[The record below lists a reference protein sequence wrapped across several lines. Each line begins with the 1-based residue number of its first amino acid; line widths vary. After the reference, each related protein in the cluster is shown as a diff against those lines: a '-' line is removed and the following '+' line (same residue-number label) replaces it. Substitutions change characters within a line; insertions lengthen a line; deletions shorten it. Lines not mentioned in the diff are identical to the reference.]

1 VNTAL
6 EGVRIVD
13 LSTGIAGPL
22 AAMLLADFGADVV
35 KIEPPDGDPAR
46 ALPGFAVWNRNK
58 RSLILDQNLPNHRQK
73 LADFVAGADVCVIS
87 QPRNALLGSHLDP
100 AVLSTTYPGL
110 VVLHAPP
117 YTLADTPWAGGQE
130 SHQLLGAMSGSA
142 CRQTSFDGG
151 PVDLVYP
158 IPLYVQGIW
167 AAASTVAALI
177 ERQRSGFGQ
186 VVGVSGVHGVMVS
199 CCGQFNVVPTQQPIP
214 TDVGPGGRNP
224 CYSTY
229 QGQDGRWLFIAALTP
244 KFQVNAFAVLGVGN
258 IHADPRIGGVPAR
271 MALPENRGWVRQL
284 LADAFRTRPRDE
296 WLERLERGDCPAGP
310 LGERDAWLDHPQVL
324 ANGLRLELDDPDRGP
339 VVMPALPLVLTKTPG
354 SIRTPAPSRGQH
366 DAEATPWPA
375 CTPPPGQPS
384 TDSRGPLAGFRIL
397 DLGTILAGPY
407 AGALLA
413 ELGADVVKVEP
424 PSGDAFREPGF
435 VYNRGQR
442 GLAID
447 LTSTA
452 ARQAFYAL
460 VRCVDA
466 VVDNSRLGV
475 RERLKI
481 DYASLAEINPS
492 VVTMSVNGFGEH
504 GPFATKPG
512 FDPVLQAM
520 SGMMTAQGGE
530 SEPVLFTIPVN
541 DIAAAT
547 VSVLGVCLG
556 LFHRLR
562 TGAGQRVWTSL
573 AGCASIMQSGEV
585 VRFAGR
591 PPAIRGGRDY
601 GGPSALDR
609 FYQVADGW
617 LRLQAPDTDRL
628 LTAGFVPNN
637 VLLESDAELCQVLT
651 QTFASL
657 PVADAVARLRNAGI
671 PAAPAQA
678 PAQLAA
684 DPAIRELQIFGTHHL
699 QDGTPYLAPLRFAR
713 FSRTEEHA
721 LFEAPGLGEHS
732 REVLAE
738 AGLSSEQIDDLIE
751 AGVVKQGG
759 PFHVVGIQSYR

>member
-1 VNTAL
+1 MAL
-6 EGVRIVD
+6 EGVRVVD
-13 LSTGIAGPL
+13 LSTGIAGPM

-35 KIEPPDGDPAR
+35 KVEPPAGDPAR

-58 RSLILDQNLPNHRQK
+58 RGVIVDQSQPNQRK
-73 LADFVAGADVCVIS
+73 RLADFVAGADVCIIS
-87 QPRNALLGSHLDP
+87 QPRNALAGSPLDP
-100 AVLSTTYPGL
+100 SVLSQTYPGL

-117 YTLADTPWAGGQE
+117 YTLADTPWAGGEE
-130 SHQLLGAMSGSA
+130 SHPLLGALSGSA

-151 PVDLVYP
+151 PIDLVYP
-158 IPLYVQGIW
+158 IPLYVQAIW

-186 VVGVSGVHGVMVS
+186 VVGVSGIHGVMVS
-199 CCGQFNVVPTQQPIP
+199 CCGQYNLVPTQQPIP

-244 KFQVNAFAVLGVGN
+244 KFQVNAFGVLGVGD

-271 MALPENRGWVRQL
+271 MALPENRGWVRKL

-296 WLERLERGDCPAGP
+296 WLERLEIGDCPAGP
-310 LGERDAWLDHPQVL
+310 LGERDVWLDHPQVL
-324 ANGLRLELDDPDRGP
+324 ANGLRVELDDPDRGP
-339 VVMPALPLVLTKTPG
+339 VVMPGLPLVLTRTPG

-366 DAEATPWPA
+366 DAETRPWPPRA
-375 CTPPPGQPS
+375 MPSDQPPTSG
-384 TDSRGPLAGFRIL
+384 RGPLAGFRIL

-407 AGALLA
+407 AGLLLA

-447 LTSTA
+447 LSSAA

-460 VRCVDA
+460 VRCADA

-481 DYASLAEINPS
+481 DYATLAEINPGI
-492 VVTMSVNGFGEH
+492 VTMSVTGFGEH

-556 LFHRLR
+556 LFHRL
-562 TGAGQRVWTSL
+562 TAGAGQRVWTSL

-591 PPAIRGGRDY
+591 PPAIHGGRDF

-617 LRLQAPDTDRL
+617 LRLQAPDTDSLRA
-628 LTAGFVPNN
+628 AGFLAGEVRP
-637 VLLESDAELCQVLT
+637 ESDAELSRMLAHVFATQSLAEVL
-651 QTFASL
+651 
-657 PVADAVARLRNAGI
+657 PRLCAAGV

-678 PAQLAA
+678 PAQLAT
-684 DPAIRELQIFGTHHL
+684 DPAIHELQIFGTHHL

-713 FSRTEEHA
+713 FSRTEGQS

-738 AGLSSEQIDDLIE
+738 AGLTSAQIDELI
-751 AGVVKQGG
+751 AARVVKQGG